1 MAGDLLKIQTVNVVQ
16 PVVALGS
23 LRKKENKIGI
33 IQSLESVSVC
43 KRRRYLNI
51 FNGEM
56 RIFDWKG
63 IHFFWPDRRVNLCFE
78 LDCPDYHDHSLSVL
92 IANHLILDSLRS
104 VKDLERIM
112 ELCHR
117 QMGEVTERG
126 ITHFHPGFTLI
137 FTSRFFWFLRTPL
150 LPNHRLLLAS
160 LGSKTIKM
168 DGQ

>member
-56 RIFDWKG
+56 RIFD
-63 IHFFWPDRRVNLCFE
+63 
-78 LDCPDYHDHSLSVL
+78 
-92 IANHLILDSLRS
+92 
-104 VKDLERIM
+104 
-112 ELCHR
+112 
-117 QMGEVTERG
+117 
-126 ITHFHPGFTLI
+126 
-137 FTSRFFWFLRTPL
+137 
-150 LPNHRLLLAS
+150 
-160 LGSKTIKM
+160 
-168 DGQ
+168 